1 MNSQKGSGEVIVS
14 LVVAIFVIGLVLF
27 NAFSVKVLPSEVAI
41 IIDMYGSDKG
51 VQIETLPTGRNFY
64 NVITHDVI
72 TYPAYIQQGQ
82 YEDMS
87 FQDVDGLI
95 LGADISIDYKFVEEN
110 IPQLYLEYR
119 KGPST
124 IISTYFPTWIK
135 NALVQQASKYQV
147 DEVYGS
153 KKEEF
158 RQSVLTQLR
167 EEFGAKGIHID
178 NLYFTNGIEI
188 PSSVKSR
195 INAKIEATQ
204 LAQQKENELQATQAD
219 VEKQVAVEEG
229 KARSR
234 IIEAES
240 RARANTILSNSLT
253 ANVLRFKELE
263 NDVLWME
270 AWDGK
275 VPVTVLG
282 ADTGVLLNR

>member
-1 MNSQKGSGEVIVS
+1 
-14 LVVAIFVIGLVLF
+14 
-27 NAFSVKVLPSEVAI
+27 
-41 IIDMYGSDKG
+41 
-51 VQIETLPTGRNFY
+51 
-64 NVITHDVI
+64 
-72 TYPAYIQQGQ
+72 
-82 YEDMS
+82 
-87 FQDVDGLI
+87 
-95 LGADISIDYKFVEEN
+95 
-110 IPQLYLEYR
+110 
-119 KGPST
+119 
-124 IISTYFPTWIK
+124 
-135 NALVQQASKYQV
+135 
-147 DEVYGS
+147 VYGS